1 MEIAEPLRVVIEEL
15 SKLPSI
21 GKKSAQRLALHLVK
35 KKEHDLEEL
44 IKALTDLKDNI
55 KFCTQCFNI
64 SSNDICGVCSNPKRD
79 VSIICVVEDASDVI
93 AIENTNEFNG
103 RYHVLGGV
111 LSPLAG
117 IGVEDLKIKELV
129 NRLKDEGIKEIILAL
144 NPNTEGET
152 TSLYLAKLLKPIGI
166 KITRLARGLPIGGD
180 LEFTDE
186 ATIGR
191 AVLNRININE

>member
-21 GKKSAQRLALHLVK
+21 GKKSAQRLALHLIK
-35 KKEHDLEEL
+35 KDKQDLEAL
-44 IKALTDLKDNI
+44 INSLAELKDNI

-64 SSNDICGVCSNPKRD
+64 SSNEICGVCNNPKRD
-79 VSIICVVEDASDVI
+79 SSIICIVEEASDVI

-117 IGVEDLKIKELV
+117 VGVEDLKIKELV
-129 NRLKDEGIKEIILAL
+129 NRLKDDGVKEIILAL

-191 AVLNRININE
+191 AVLNRIDI

>member
-35 KKEHDLEEL
+35 KKEYDLEEL
-44 IKALTDLKDNI
+44 IKALTDLKDKI
-55 KFCTQCFNI
+55 KFCTQCYNI

-129 NRLKDEGIKEIILAL
+129 NRLKDEGVNEIILAL